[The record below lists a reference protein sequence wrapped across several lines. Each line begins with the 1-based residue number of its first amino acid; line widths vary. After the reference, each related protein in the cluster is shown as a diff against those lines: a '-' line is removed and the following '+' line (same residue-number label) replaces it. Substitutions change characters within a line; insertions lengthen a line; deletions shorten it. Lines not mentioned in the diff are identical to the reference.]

1 MKDNHIYFIEKT
13 TVLIRKLIIGQGT
26 SKQRLRECEYEI
38 NLSLSLPVPDD
49 LEKLRQKIRG
59 RLFKKNEISDG
70 TKVTMTSFEHTNIY
84 MKNKTASDIINDIFD
99 LYTEIKFRNQYYK

>member
-13 TVLIRKLIIGQGT
+13 KVLIRKLIIGQGT
-26 SKQRLRECEYEI
+26 SKQRLWECEYEI
-38 NLSLSLPVPDD
+38 SLSLPVPDD

-70 TKVTMTSFEHTNIY
+70 TKVTMTSFQHTNIY

-99 LYTEIKFRNQYYK
+99 LNTEIKFRNQYYK